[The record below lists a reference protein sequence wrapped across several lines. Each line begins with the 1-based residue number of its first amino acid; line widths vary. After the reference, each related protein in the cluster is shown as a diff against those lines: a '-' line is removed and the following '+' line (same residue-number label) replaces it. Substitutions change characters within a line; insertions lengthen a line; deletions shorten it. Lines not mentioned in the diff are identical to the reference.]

1 MQYNRPI
8 DSHGFQFISTASDH
22 ENIGIGNL
30 VADVTLAI
38 TMESL
43 GAGLIGRQGMGSG
56 GRPLMG
62 MIPGISPAGFEKG
75 AGKSLLES
83 ITQRAGDWRS
93 TSTPGYAPWGGSGF
107 NAGLMQTHTNVQ
119 RVSLIPGVSLT
130 GKGGEKALLNAY
142 NATAGS
148 HRGLWD
154 TIARPRDIAKMGFG
168 LGLKSLSS
176 AWLINDLFGMGFSA
190 ASGAIQGMSTYSY
203 DRRNQET
210 PAEHDLGDGFAQTR
224 ASFTQRQT
232 AMAAIHNSQ
241 MNTRAAMG
249 NEATFMHA

>member
-75 AGKSLLES
+75 AGRSLLES
-83 ITQRAGDWRS
+83 INIRAGTWRG
-93 TSTPGYAPWGGSGF
+93 TPGWGQGGGVQGVVTGF
-107 NAGLMQTHTNVQ
+107 SPTHTNVQ
-119 RVSLIPGVSLT
+119 RVSLIPGVSVT